1 MIFTGGEK
9 MIRVEIDE
17 QELKNIYLQKVEERL
32 EELESVVFFMNSKQL
47 CEYLNMSWNTIV
59 DSFLYDDEFPSLK
72 VGTKWLFNRK
82 EVQKY
87 MEKYYDE
94 VKTNGRDILKYRR
107 KG

>member
-1 MIFTGGEK
+1 

-59 DSFLYDDEFPSLK
+59 DSFLYDEEFPSLK

-94 VKTNGRDILKYRR
+94 VKINGKDILKYRR

>member
-1 MIFTGGEK
+1 

-32 EELESVVFFMNSKQL
+32 EELESMVFFMNSKQL

-59 DSFLYDDEFPSLK
+59 ESFLYDEEFPSLK

-94 VKTNGRDILKYRR
+94 VKINGKDILKYRR